1 MIVLIVLVAV
11 TLLCRLAGVAG
22 VAALDSWVASAR
34 WGLAAMLAFTGV
46 AHFTRMRE
54 GMIRMLPPWVPWGAA
69 VVAFTG
75 VCELAGAIGILVP
88 ETRRLA
94 GILLIVFFLAILPA
108 NIHAARAGIPVAG
121 RPATP
126 VVWRVPMQLGFIL
139 LAWWVTQP

>member
-1 MIVLIVLVAV
+1 
-11 TLLCRLAGVAG
+11 
-22 VAALDSWVASAR
+22 
-34 WGLAAMLAFTGV
+34 MLAFTGV

-54 GMIRMLPPWVPWGAA
+54 DMIRMLPPWVPWGSA

-75 VCELAGAIGILVP
+75 VCELAAAVGILLP

-108 NIHAARAGIPVAG
+108 NIHAARAGVPVAG

-126 VVWRVPMQLGFIL
+126 VGWRVPIQLGFIV
-139 LAWWVTQP
+139 LAWWVTRP